1 MRCQRTP
8 GAPRED
14 RYPESKQEVF
24 ENLDVALHRLPF
36 DLALARHGGNVE
48 WRGVREADGLEE
60 ARERADVTD
69 EPLELNFLA
78 EVQRGIA
85 AEDVSRVGGYTSG
98 TRPCCRAVSTRKRLP
113 SSAAMYGCNVR
124 STARPPSRS
133 TPARLRFRA
142 LDPVSTNCRSRR
154 CSMSR

>member
-1 MRCQRTP
+1 RVLFRSRPFDLLWPVERSGGPERAEHGRVEQVELRMRCQRTP

-85 AEDVSRVGGYTSG
+85 
-98 TRPCCRAVSTRKRLP
+98 
-113 SSAAMYGCNVR
+113 
-124 STARPPSRS
+124 
-133 TPARLRFRA
+133 
-142 LDPVSTNCRSRR
+142 
-154 CSMSR
+154 